1 MKFLEFRRD
10 SEPKDLF
17 ERLVKE
23 FIPDIVSALKNN
35 QKFEANLDEPLS
47 PNDMVALFVKITKT
61 LGIVN
66 NFCKIKY
73 KCEASAIK
81 MEMRIRDGSFVW
93 FRFIPLDKDNEPI
106 TKEKENISLVLP
118 NDVEQ
123 ISALN
128 KEGYNI
134 IVLFT
139 NLSSPPQN

>member
-10 SEPKDLF
+10 SEPNELF
-17 ERLVKE
+17 ERLVIE
-23 FIPDIVSALKNN
+23 FIPDIISALKNN
-35 QKFEANLDEPLS
+35 QKFEVNPDEPLS
-47 PNDMVALFVKITKT
+47 PDDAIALFVKITKT

-73 KCEASAIK
+73 KCEASTIK

-93 FRFIPLDKDNEPI
+93 FRCVPLNENNEPI
-106 TKEKENISLVLP
+106 TKEKDNISLVLP

-139 NLSSPPQN
+139 NFSAPPQN

>member
-10 SEPKDLF
+10 SEPNELF
-17 ERLVKE
+17 ERLVIE
-23 FIPDIVSALKNN
+23 FIPDIISALKNN
-35 QKFEANLDEPLS
+35 QKFEVNPDEPLS
-47 PNDMVALFVKITKT
+47 PDDAIALFVKITKT

-73 KCEASAIK
+73 KCEASTIK
-81 MEMRIRDGSFVW
+81 MEMRIRDGSFVL
-93 FRFIPLDKDNEPI
+93 FRFVPLNENNEPI
-106 TKEKENISLVLP
+106 TKEKDNISLVLP

-139 NLSSPPQN
+139 NFSAPPQN

>member
-1 MKFLEFRRD
+1 MN
-10 SEPKDLF
+10 
-17 ERLVKE
+17 
-23 FIPDIVSALKNN
+23 PD
-35 QKFEANLDEPLS
+35 ETLS
-47 PNDMVALFVKITKT
+47 TDDAIALFVKITKT

-73 KCEASAIK
+73 KCEASTIK

-93 FRFIPLDKDNEPI
+93 FRFVPLNENNEPI
-106 TKEKENISLVLP
+106 TKEKDNISLVLP

-139 NLSSPPQN
+139 NFSAPPQN

>member
-10 SEPKDLF
+10 SEPNELF
-17 ERLVKE
+17 ERLVIE
-23 FIPDIVSALKNN
+23 FIPDIISALKNN
-35 QKFEANLDEPLS
+35 QKFEVNPDEPLS
-47 PNDMVALFVKITKT
+47 PDDAIALFVKITKT

-73 KCEASAIK
+73 KCEASTIK

-93 FRFIPLDKDNEPI
+93 FRFVPLNENNEPI
-106 TKEKENISLVLP
+106 TKEKDNISLVLP

-139 NLSSPPQN
+139 NFSAPPQN